1 MDSVAVA
8 DMSDNEAPLVT
19 EAERKELMSN
29 KGISEGI
36 ELLTGKTSPQQQDV
50 PKAST
55 QLATDWAAQVQE
67 EEDERERL
75 AEHAED
81 EAASDDDET
90 DEDDND
96 DDSDDDSEEEPVLER
111 GKHIE
116 TQRPS
121 SGDMSSTLADMSDVI
136 AALQHAVEAQD
147 KVIQGLS
154 KKVKKQGDE
163 ILELRSRSRIE
174 KNQSAAALEALKV
187 NLTKRVDDMSNSMS
201 QVPPLVDR
209 LLHSSNAL
217 LEKLPASTQE
227 TLQKVALTAAEE
239 ETVKTIK
246 KQVAKQKEFKIPR
259 WMQ

>member
-1 MDSVAVA
+1 MDSTTVA
-8 DMSDNEAPLVT
+8 DLSDNETPLVT
-19 EAERKELMSN
+19 EAERKELISN
-29 KGISEGI
+29 KGLSEGI
-36 ELLTGKTSPQQQDV
+36 KSLTGKTSPQQRDA
-50 PKAST
+50 PKMPT
-55 QLATDWAAQVQE
+55 QQATDWDAQVQE

-75 AEHAED
+75 EEHAGD
-81 EAASDDDET
+81 EAASDDDEAEE
-90 DEDDND
+90 EDSD
-96 DDSDDDSEEEPVLER
+96 DDSDDDSDEEPVPED
-111 GKHIE
+111 KEHVE

-121 SGDMSSTLADMSDVI
+121 SGDMSSLLADMSDVI
-136 AALQHAVEAQD
+136 TTLQRAVEAQD

-154 KKVKKQGDE
+154 RKVKKQGDE
-163 ILELRSRSRIE
+163 ILELQGKSRIE

-209 LLHSSNAL
+209 LLQSSNAL
-217 LEKLPASTQE
+217 IEKLPASTQE

-246 KQVAKQKEFKIPR
+246 KQVVKQKEFKIPR